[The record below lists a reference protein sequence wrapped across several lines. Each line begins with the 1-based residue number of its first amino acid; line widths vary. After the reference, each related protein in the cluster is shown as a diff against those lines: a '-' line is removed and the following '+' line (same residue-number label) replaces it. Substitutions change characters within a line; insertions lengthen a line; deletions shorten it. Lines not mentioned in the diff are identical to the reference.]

1 MMQLLRINGI
11 TEDKMFVINN
21 NNNPSCNLC
30 NSKLAEIFQENE
42 LTSEWTKVHFLVG
55 ITEIRFYHLY
65 NHNRLGKT

>member
-1 MMQLLRINGI
+1 
-11 TEDKMFVINN
+11 MFAINN

-55 ITEIRFYHLY
+55 KPKLDFIIYTIITDLEKRKQEKY
-65 NHNRLGKT
+65 